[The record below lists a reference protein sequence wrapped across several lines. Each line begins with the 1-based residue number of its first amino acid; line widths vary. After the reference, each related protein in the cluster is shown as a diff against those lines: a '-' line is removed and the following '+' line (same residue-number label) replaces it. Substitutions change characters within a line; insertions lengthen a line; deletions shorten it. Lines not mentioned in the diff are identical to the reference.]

1 MAWRLTLAGDMDDEQ
16 LVERCRGGDGG
27 AFETLILRHQ
37 AACFSLAVRMLGD
50 REEAMDAFQDSC
62 VKAWR
67 AIGDMRD
74 GAFKSWMSSIVAR
87 TCLDRLRSRRP
98 QVGLEDHEGRVI
110 PLPDPRPGP
119 ESMAVSNERIRTI
132 ESGLGRLTP
141 DHRAIILM
149 RDLSGMSYE
158 EIAESLELPV
168 GTVRSRLARAR
179 ASLQADLLRQDPHI
193 LEAFA

>member
-1 MAWRLTLAGDMDDEQ
+1 MDDEA
-16 LVERCRGGDGG
+16 LVELCRQGDGD
-27 AFETLILRHQ
+27 AFETLVGRHQ
-37 AACFSLAVRMLGD
+37 APCYSLAARMLGD
-50 REEAMDAFQDSC
+50 RDEAMDAFQDAC

-67 AIGDMRD
+67 AIGDKRD

-87 TCLDRLRSRRP
+87 TCLDRIRARRP
-98 QVGLEDHEGRVI
+98 NVALEDAEGRVI
-110 PLPDPRPGP
+110 PLPDSRPGP
-119 ESMAVSNERIRTI
+119 ELTALRRERTASI
-132 ESGLGRLTP
+132 EAGLNHLSA

-158 EIAESLELPV
+158 EIADSLELPL

-179 ASLQADLLRQDPHI
+179 ASLQADLLRQDPGI